1 MMDLVAC
8 LDGKKILRTSFSDE
22 AFVDWWE
29 RIRQQRA
36 LMTLMERCLDHAAA
50 RVEAR
55 HCGCVLDG
63 SLASYPDACRLL
75 LARSHLLLEELDLSV
90 AYLDK
95 HAGEYNDTAD
105 QDIEASF
112 TDWLGE
118 RASAGLSAVTGW
130 CAALHHAV
138 LVLLYDRFA
147 AALVETK
154 ELAILQRIDRLMAQP
169 TLTSMTPG

>member
-1 MMDLVAC
+1 MMDLVDC
-8 LDGKKILRTSFSDE
+8 LEGKKILRTSFNDE
-22 AFVDWWE
+22 VFVDWWTQ
-29 RIRQQRA
+29 IRQHRA
-36 LMTLMERCLDHAAA
+36 LMTLVERCLDHAAA

-63 SLASYPDACRLL
+63 PLASYPDACRLV
-75 LARSHLLLEELDLSV
+75 LARSHLLLAELDLSV
-90 AYLDK
+90 AFLDK
-95 HAGEYNDTAD
+95 HASEYNDTAD

-118 RASAGLSAVTGW
+118 RAGAGLSTVTGW

-147 AALVETK
+147 AAVVETK
-154 ELAILQRIDRLMAQP
+154 ELAILQRIDLLMAHP
-169 TLTSMTPG
+169 TPTSTAV